1 MIVEFNY
8 PLPDELFV
16 EGVSGK
22 VTGSFTYDGP
32 ETITVFLDQSGRV
45 AEIEPRINPDMDPN
59 LVKEI
64 DPQKT
69 PEVAYLLNH
78 YFIDYSNWNY
88 EYKDVEMENGDIYKE
103 IVNPDLCDAYEL
115 IYNFNENEWELS
127 QIIKQQD
134 DFAVEIAKE
143 RKEYIKKYTKQYSF
157 SEEIE
162 EKIEKYLNSIQEII
176 DNPQPLK
183 TWKYTGSFPRRDVPK
198 IPIDIASE
206 FSKVPDIGV

>member
-1 MIVEFNY
+1 MIKKFTY
-8 PLPDELFV
+8 PIPDELFV

-22 VTGSFTYDGP
+22 VNGSFTYDGP

-45 AEIEPRINPDMDPN
+45 SVIEPRITPDMDPN
-59 LVKEI
+59 LVKEV

-78 YFIDYSNWNY
+78 YFIDYSTWEY

-103 IVNPDLCDAYEL
+103 VVNPDLGDAYEL
-115 IYNFNENEWELS
+115 IYNFEEDKWELS

-134 DFAVEIAKE
+134 DFAVVIAKE
-143 RKEYIKKYTKQYSF
+143 RKGYVEKYTKQYSF

-162 EKIEKYLNSIQEII
+162 EKIGEYLNLIQEII
-176 DNPQPLK
+176 DNPQPIK
-183 TWKYTGSFPRRDVPK
+183 TWKYTTSFPKRNVPK
-198 IPIDIASE
+198 VPIEIASE
-206 FSKVPDIGV
+206 FSKVADIGV